1 MNREENMTLS
11 LIQHM
16 INKILLIRD
25 GKTTDFRQLE
35 LLVGLLDFTITFK
48 QKFEDEYLNIS
59 THYYKSELLQA
70 IENFEIQTFL
80 MFIEKRF
87 QQENELSLKLKLS
100 KKCSTNLIKILEEEF
115 IAKNTKKM
123 LENGFVSLIESNNF
137 ENLGKIFTAFKRI
150 GKTDVLRLEFNDYIK
165 KKGNEIMFSKTDD
178 LIDNLISFRKA
189 MRMIVQNSFE
199 GTLNM
204 KTTIDYAFQFF
215 INLKTNM
222 MGELTSKVMDD
233 CLRRNKNMTDEETL
247 RKKLDDV
254 FEIFRY
260 LSAKDIFSAFYTKR
274 LMKRLILNSVYSND
288 LESHILNKLRTGLEI
303 LFF

>member
-25 GKTTDFRQLE
+25 EKTTDFRQLE

>member
-100 KKCSTNLIKILEEEF
+100 KKCSTNLIKILDEEF